1 MAELTTVN
9 IKNVVQGMERINDV
23 LPDVNADAMA
33 ALTFVLVETAV
44 ETGVSLDDVKANL
57 EIAWRSRSEAARQV
71 MS

>member
-44 ETGVSLDDVKANL
+44 EAGVSLDDVKANL

>member
-9 IKNVVQGMERINDV
+9 VKNVVQGMERINGV

-44 ETGVSLDDVKANL
+44 EAGVSLDDVKANL